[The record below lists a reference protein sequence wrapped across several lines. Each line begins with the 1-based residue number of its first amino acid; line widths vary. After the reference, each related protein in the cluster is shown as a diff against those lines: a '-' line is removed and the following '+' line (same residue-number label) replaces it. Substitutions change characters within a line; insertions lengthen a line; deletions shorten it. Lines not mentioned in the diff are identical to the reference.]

1 MGIRKIRTHNTQV
14 IKKEYMTHLT
24 SECIHTKSICTVH
37 VCTYAQ
43 KQTHITLKHTF
54 INSKIAPNGEKLIM
68 VVFKWMRANYA
79 KNTHEGAHARTHIYM
94 SAKVKTQEY
103 IRK

>member
-1 MGIRKIRTHNTQV
+1 MHPYEKHLHSVCVYVRT
-14 IKKEYMTHLT
+14 KKE
-24 SECIHTKSICTVH
+24 
-37 VCTYAQ
+37 
-43 KQTHITLKHTF
+43 THITFKYTF